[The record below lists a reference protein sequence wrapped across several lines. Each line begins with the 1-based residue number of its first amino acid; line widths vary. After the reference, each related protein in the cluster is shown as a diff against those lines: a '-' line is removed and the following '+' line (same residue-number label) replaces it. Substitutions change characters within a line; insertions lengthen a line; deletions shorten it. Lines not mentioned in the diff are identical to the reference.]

1 MRLDQVLFDAKAL
14 GMEQTHVQ
22 LRGNHV
28 RLGGDPCAHRQKAAV
43 PSHHLDDEDA
53 AMRKL
58 MEISAQVDAHAAE
71 PGWSPVSAYDPSTL
85 PALLEILFSAPA
97 PTLFPRSDLIAA
109 FLTGIDGLSAN
120 GSVGEMLRLNLDTP
134 ATPAAQQKPLGVI
147 DGDVAGFPNG
157 RRPGDDVV
165 DIALRVVMGVLLTTE
180 QAPAGQLPFTDGA
193 FIDASFFDDAFPY
206 LRDPLPGSPQQ

>member
-1 MRLDQVLFDAKAL
+1 MAADADHDLLFGLLALQNGLIHQGQLVAAFQAWTLDKA
-14 GMEQTHVQ
+14 
-22 LRGNHV
+22 RAN
-28 RLGGDPCAHRQKAAV
+28 GDGPGDHAR
-43 PSHHLDDEDA
+43 S
-53 AMRKL
+53 
-58 MEISAQVDAHAAE
+58 SA
-71 PGWSPVSAYDPSTL
+71 T
-85 PALLEILFSAPA
+85 
-97 PTLFPRSDLIAA
+97 
-109 FLTGIDGLSAN
+109 FLTGFAGLNAN

-193 FIDASFFDDAFPY
+193 FIDASFFDDTTFMGAVNPDGS
-206 LRDPLPGSPQQ
+206 DPWWAGWTVEGSL